1 MGFYKGTAKLLWE
14 YIYMVVYIRANVK
27 LSEPQFNKLKTAAKD
42 HIGVA
47 LRMNIKMFNR
57 NNLPHELLFTK
68 RQTQN

>member
-1 MGFYKGTAKLLWE
+1 
-14 YIYMVVYIRANVK
+14 MVVYIRANVK
-27 LSEPQFNKLKTAAKD
+27 LSEPQFKKLKTAAKD